1 MNVKQISIRIE
12 NRPGTILNIVEAL
25 AENDMHIRALT
36 CSASNEIGILRL
48 LVDNVLW
55 AASLLKNLGYDAML
69 KDVVLINVSGVTG
82 GFSRVL
88 EVMKDYDIN
97 VTYTYSIM
105 SRKNQGMHETF
116 MIFEVD
122 DYAKTA
128 SVMAQKNIKILNQQ
142 ELADL

>member
-1 MNVKQISIRIE
+1 MNVKQISIRLE
-12 NRPGTILNIVEAL
+12 NRPGTIFDIVEAL

-36 CSASNEIGILRL
+36 CSASNETGILRL

-55 AASLLKNLGYDAML
+55 AASLLKNLGYDTML
-69 KDVVLINVSGVTG
+69 QDVVLINVSGVTG

-88 EVMKDYDIN
+88 EIMRDYDIN
-97 VTYTYSIM
+97 VTHTYSIM
-105 SRKNQGMHETF
+105 SRNHQGRNESF

-122 DYAKTA
+122 DYIKTA
-128 SVMAQKNIKILNQQ
+128 SVMAQKNIKVLSQQ

>member
-12 NRPGTILNIVEAL
+12 NRPGTILDIVEAL

-55 AASLLKNLGYDAML
+55 AASLLKNLGYDITL

-82 GFSRVL
+82 SFSRVL